1 MAEDQDTAGQEQQE
15 ALEKEAKTMGWVP
28 KEQFRG
34 AETEFVDAKEF
45 VERGRQILPIV
56 QANNQR
62 LMGQVN
68 VLGQKLSSVEEA
80 LKASN
85 ATIEALES
93 SHDEDVKAQ
102 VEAARAELK
111 EQLEA
116 ASRDGDHRAV
126 ADLTDKMTQ
135 LNTAASTRGNGED
148 KGDKGEQ
155 KPPAPPPIHPEVQAW
170 MTQNA
175 DFMQDPRRVALA
187 NVITQELRQAGDT
200 SIGAAFLDRVA
211 EEVDKT
217 LGARKAG
224 SASRVS
230 PGGGGRGRGVDGGG
244 GAAKSYA
251 DLPAE
256 AKAACDKMSKRLVGP
271 NRAHK
276 DETSWRASY
285 AKQYFAGE
293 QQ

>member
-1 MAEDQDTAGQEQQE
+1 MAEDQDAVGQEQQE

-34 AETEFVDAKEF
+34 SEEDFVDAKEF
-45 VERGRQILPIV
+45 VDRGRQILPIV

-62 LMGQVN
+62 LVGQVN
-68 VLGQKLSSVEEA
+68 VLGQKLGSMEEA
-80 LKASN
+80 LKAAN
-85 ATIEALES
+85 ATIEALEE
-93 SHDEDVKAQ
+93 SHGEDVKAQ

-116 ASRDGDHRAV
+116 ASRDGDHAAV

-135 LNTAASTRGNGED
+135 LNTAAAPKGNGED
-148 KGDKGEQ
+148 KGEV
-155 KPPAPPPIHPEVQAW
+155 KPPAPPPIHPDVQAW
-170 MTQNA
+170 MTKNA
-175 DFMQDPRRVALA
+175 DFMADPRRVALA
-187 NVITQELRQAGDT
+187 NVITVELRQAGET
-200 SIGAAFLDRVA
+200 AIGGAFLDKVA